1 MAENG
6 QLYDAKVISQ
16 LFNVS
21 VRRVQQLTQEGIIE
35 TVKTASGRKYDLIP
49 TIQRYIKHLQDKA
62 NGREKAEKDAQN
74 ESDKLEAD
82 ARLKK
87 AKADV
92 AELELRELQG
102 TLHNAEDVEAVMT
115 DHVLLL
121 RSMILALP
129 GRLAVDVCSAK
140 TPAEAAEVIKVEC
153 YAMLNELAAYEYNP
167 DEYQRRVRE
176 RRGWDERLDGVTAD
190 EQ

>member
-49 TIQRYIKHLQDKA
+49 TIQRYIKWLQDKA

-74 ESDKLEAD
+74 ESEKLEAD

-129 GRLAVDVCSAK
+129 GRLAVDVCNAK

>member
-35 TVKTASGRKYDLIP
+35 TVKTKSGRKYDLIP
-49 TIQRYIKHLQDKA
+49 TIQRYIKYLQDKA
-62 NGREKAEKDAQN
+62 TGREKAEKDAQH
-74 ESDKLEAD
+74 ESEKLEAD

-92 AELELRELQG
+92 AELELEELRG

-129 GRLAVDVCSAK
+129 GRLAVDVCNAK

-176 RRGWDERLDGVTAD
+176 RRGWDERLDGVTED